1 MVETSIMVLLVF
13 PFCGTMS
20 VDFIISLFFS
30 FQSSIVYLIKLSGS
44 QYHPFKVT

>member
-20 VDFIISLFFS
+20 VDFIISLFFL
-30 FQSSIVYLIKLSGS
+30 FNHQLFI
-44 QYHPFKVT
+44 